1 MSYFIDASYESLN
14 KCGEELCGDN
24 VEIMTLDDSVL
35 IAFSDGLQSGVKA
48 NILSTLTTKIG
59 ITMLKQ
65 GASLE
70 ETIETIARTL
80 PVCKVTG
87 LAYST
92 ITFMEIDFDGNVSAA
107 EYDNPP
113 LVLIKNG
120 EIADIK
126 RSERI
131 ISGKKI
137 KLSSFKLDKDDIVF
151 AVSDGAINASE
162 GLLLNM
168 NWQLKDIAEYIKRI
182 SKYDKSS
189 KEICKDVIEVVK
201 GLYGG
206 NALDDVTCL
215 AVKAIYPSYL
225 NILVGP
231 PEDKSMDKEFVKS
244 FAAMSGKK
252 VVCGGTLSNIVS
264 RELNKDIDILYET
277 AQDGIPPISKIDGI
291 DLVTEGIL
299 TLQNVNYRLD
309 CFLRNSLD
317 VKKRSIYMGENGAAK
332 LFRMIL
338 DSTNINIYTG
348 NLENNCYG
356 EGDFPL
362 KKDEKQETV
371 NELISY
377 LKKLGK
383 VVTVVKQTKKPQAAD
398 F

>member
-225 NILVGP
+225 N
-231 PEDKSMDKEFVKS
+231 
-244 FAAMSGKK
+244 
-252 VVCGGTLSNIVS
+252 
-264 RELNKDIDILYET
+264 
-277 AQDGIPPISKIDGI
+277 KIGRAH
-291 DLVTEGIL
+291 V
-299 TLQNVNYRLD
+299 
-309 CFLRNSLD
+309 
-317 VKKRSIYMGENGAAK
+317 
-332 LFRMIL
+332 
-338 DSTNINIYTG
+338 
-348 NLENNCYG
+348 
-356 EGDFPL
+356 
-362 KKDEKQETV
+362 
-371 NELISY
+371 
-377 LKKLGK
+377 
-383 VVTVVKQTKKPQAAD
+383 
-398 F
+398 

>member
-24 VEIMTLDDSVL
+24 VEIMTLDDAVL
-35 IAFSDGLQSGVKA
+35 IAFSDGLKSGVKA

-92 ITFMEIDFDGNVSAA
+92 ITFMKIDFDGNVSAA

-137 KLSSFKLDKDDIVF
+137 KLSNFKLDKDDIVF

-168 NWQLKDIAEYIKRI
+168 NWQLKDVAEYIKRI

-189 KEICKDVIEVVK
+189 KEICKDVIDVVK

-206 NALDDVTCL
+206 NALDDVTCI
-215 AVKAIYPSYL
+215 AIKAIYPSYL

-231 PEDKSMDKEFVKS
+231 PEDKSMDEKVVKS
-244 FAAMSGKK
+244 FAATSGKK

-309 CFLRNSLD
+309 CFLKNSLD

-338 DSTNINIYTG
+338 ESTNINIYTG

-356 EGDFPL
+356 EGDSPF
-362 KKDEKQETV
+362 KKDEKQRTV

-383 VVTVVKQTKKPQAAD
+383 IVTIIK
-398 F
+398 